1 MIGIKKY
8 ISILFFSFITTVSY
22 SQMDT
27 LQSVLKPR
35 FGVGTGILTYYGEVQ
50 NYQIGGFSPTVNR
63 VAASIYVNAPLSR
76 SFNLEFSTMYGK
88 IGANERS
95 LSRNL
100 NFESRIR
107 SGTIML
113 NYNFYP
119 LFNGIRPK
127 FTPLIGIGFTS
138 FEFLSKT
145 DLYDANGNMYY
156 YWNDGS
162 IMSLP
167 QSDPNASTAV
177 PMYRDYVYETDL
189 REQNFDSLGK
199 YREQSFAIP
208 ITIGGEWHLT
218 PRVDFRFSTTLNYTF
233 TDLIDNISPAG
244 KGVRKGDDKND
255 YYMYTSA
262 SISYDLKFNFGNG
275 DGYNNF
281 DGQIENAEFD
291 NSDLD
296 QDGVIDALD
305 YCPNSPLEAIVD
317 EFGCPIDSD
326 QDGVAD
332 YFDEEPETPIGNY
345 VDEYGVTITEEE
357 FRNRAALFNDSTGV
371 LHPFDEDIKEVGFR
385 DSEGKLIPA
394 KHANGDVELKSYV
407 VIIGK
412 EHKSITANELHK
424 YLGYN
429 DFQTIEKGDTI
440 YYVLGEYQTIEEA
453 VAAKTGLENNGV
465 NVEVIGKTNHSG
477 TKYIDIDNKVI
488 NKVEKVNIENG
499 QEVPTFNK
507 PEQVFR
513 VQVGAFKNKIDVN
526 KIFPNI
532 TSLVYATGED
542 GITRYYT
549 GNYDNYDDAEA
560 YRKTLA
566 KDGYNNSFIVAYE
579 DQERVTLKEAGV
591 TLPPNYDEDKELNTF
606 VEKRENN
613 SDNSTNG
620 TNNTNNASIDMSK
633 VKFRV
638 LLGKFDGAIP
648 VETID
653 IYMSIGGI
661 RPVKNDDGTTSYYS
675 RNVDTESDAENL
687 INDFKTYGISDLK
700 VIFEYDGQY
709 YTKEEFLKLTK

>member
-1 MIGIKKY
+1 MTT
-8 ISILFFSFITTVSY
+8 SFG
-22 SQMDT
+22 QMDT

-35 FGVGTGILTYYGEVQ
+35 IGLGTGVLTYYGEVQ
-50 NYQIGGFSPTVNR
+50 NYQIGFTPTINR
-63 VAASIYVNAPLSR
+63 IAGSIYINAPLSK

-88 IGANERS
+88 IGANERG
-95 LSRNL
+95 LTRNL

-107 SGTIML
+107 SGTVML

-167 QSDPNASTAV
+167 QNDPNASTAIRLQ
-177 PMYRDYVYETDL
+177 RDYVYETDL
-189 REQNFDSLGK
+189 REQNYDSLGK

-218 PRVDFRFSTTLNYTF
+218 PRVDFRLSTTLNYTF

-244 KGVRKGDDKND
+244 TGVRQGDKKKD

-262 SISYDLKFNFGNG
+262 SISYDLKFSFGNG
-275 DGYNNF
+275 DGYKNF
-281 DGQIENAEFD
+281 DAQIENDEFD
-291 NSDLD
+291 NVDKD

-305 YCPNSPLEAIVD
+305 YCPKTPLEAIVD
-317 EFGCPIDSD
+317 EFGCPIDTD
-326 QDGVAD
+326 KDGVAD
-332 YFDEEPETPIGNY
+332 YFDEEPDTPIGNY
-345 VDEYGVTITEEE
+345 VDEYGVTITEDE
-357 FRNRAALFNDSTGV
+357 FRRRAELFNDSTGV
-371 LHPFDEDIKEVGFR
+371 LHDFDEDIKEVGFR
-385 DSEGKLIPA
+385 DSEGRLIPA
-394 KHANGDVELKSYV
+394 KHAHDENTIKSYV

-429 DFQTIEKGDTI
+429 EFNTIEKGDTI

-465 NVEVIGKTNHSG
+465 DVEVIGKTNHDGSD
-477 TKYIDIDNKVI
+477 YREIDDKVI
-488 NKVEKVNIENG
+488 DKVEKVNIENG
-499 QEVPTFNK
+499 TDIPTFDK

-513 VQVGAFKNKIDVN
+513 VQVGAFKNKIDAN
-526 KIFPNI
+526 KLYPNMS
-532 TSLVYATGED
+532 SLVYATGED

-549 GNYDNYDDAEA
+549 GNFDNYDDAEA

-566 KDGYNNSFIVAYE
+566 KNGYDKAFVVAYE

-591 TLPPNYDEDKELNTF
+591 NLPNGYDEDKELSTF
-606 VEKRENN
+606 VEPRNN
-613 SDNSTNG
+613 D
-620 TNNTNNASIDMSK
+620 NTNTTDDNATTNSSVNMSK
-633 VKFRV
+633 VKYRV

-675 RNVDTESDAENL
+675 RNVESESEAKDL
-687 INDFKTYGISDLK
+687 INDYKSYGISDLK
-700 VIFEYDGQY
+700 VIYEYEGQY
-709 YTKEEFLKLTK
+709 YTKEEFLKLNK